1 MCFFT
6 VGDPRLPGGM
16 LHFPRGNFITPTHA
30 WLEITDLEGK
40 DYIFQ
45 HKRDMPAHPLSFL
58 NLDAQRNHEAMET
71 TQAQVVGTSGSK
83 LQSEEIANPHRMGLL
98 WGLNEMGELIHE
110 VNNT

>member
-6 VGDPRLPGGM
+6 VGDPHLPRGM

-45 HKRDMPAHPLSFL
+45 LKELRPHLPTSGFL
-58 NLDAQRNHEAMET
+58 NVDAWRNLETVET
-71 TQAQVVGTSGSK
+71 TQAQVVGTPGSK
-83 LQSEEIANPHRMGLL
+83 FQSEELANPHRMGLL
-98 WGLNEMGELIHE
+98 
-110 VNNT
+110 